1 MGGEAM
7 TNTWTGEL
15 PLRVVRTGIAVPERV
30 ETAAELSPRIGR
42 SVDWILER
50 TGVAERRISEPDA
63 ELAELAA
70 DAARQAADGELP
82 DLLIFAAAGARQ
94 ALPDTSIFVAQ
105 ALGWEGIPVQTVHAS
120 CASFL
125 VALHS
130 AAAHLAAG
138 TYGRILIVSAEMGSK
153 VRNLEEPE
161 SAALLGDGAGAV
173 WVERPEG
180 GSPEASSPGGRLLRY
195 RMEAWPSG
203 AGLTEVRGGGLQRH
217 PNHPG
222 TTPSDNLFHMDGP
235 SLYKFTRRRFASFT
249 GNFFGPDFGPG
260 DVDMLVPHQ
269 ASARAFSV
277 FERMGFPKERVVR
290 TLDRFGNC
298 ASASVPMA
306 LATANAEGR
315 LQRGDRVLLFATAAG
330 VSISGML
337 FEW

>member
-1 MGGEAM
+1 M

-15 PLRVVRTGIAVPERV
+15 PLRVLRTGIAVPERI
-30 ETAAELSPRIGR
+30 ETAAQLSPRIGR

-50 TGVAERRISEPDA
+50 TGVAERRISEADA

-70 DAARQAADGELP
+70 DAARQAAGDELP
-82 DLLIFAAAGARQ
+82 DLLIFASAGARQ
-94 ALPDTSIFVAQ
+94 ALPDTSIFVAK

-120 CASFL
+120 CASFV
-125 VALHS
+125 VALHT

-153 VRNLEEPE
+153 VRNLDEPE

-173 WVERPEG
+173 WVERPEAVPVAG
-180 GSPEASSPGGRLLRY
+180 AESGGRLLRY
-195 RMEAWPSG
+195 RMEAWPEG
-203 AGLTEVRGGGLQRH
+203 AGLTEVRGGGLQHH

-222 TTPSDNLFHMDGP
+222 TTPADNLFHMDGP
-235 SLYKFTRRRFASFT
+235 ALYKFTRRRFAGFT
-249 GNFFGPDFGPG
+249 HAFFDADFGPG
-260 DVDMLVPHQ
+260 DVDLLVPHQ
-269 ASARAFSV
+269 ASARAFAV
-277 FERMGFPKERVVR
+277 FERLGFPKERVVR

-298 ASASVPMA
+298 ASASIPMA
-306 LATANAEGR
+306 LATAHAEGR
-315 LQRGDRVLLFATAAG
+315 LQRGDRILLFATAAG